1 MEAISNNVNYLAVT
15 HDGVGGNA
23 CVERKVEP
31 AAASYPCAWHQ
42 YTSPVPAPRYS
53 GIENATLFTAP
64 RKHRQNSV
72 EAATAHIKADVHFQS
87 SYANWMCML
96 KK

>member
-1 MEAISNNVNYLAVT
+1 MT
-15 HDGVGGNA
+15 GVGGNA
-23 CVERKVEP
+23 RVERKVESV
-31 AAASYPCAWHQ
+31 AASSPRGWYQ

-53 GIENATLFTAP
+53 GIENATRFAAP

-72 EAATAHIKADVHFQS
+72 EAATAHIKTDVHFQS